1 LKRLK
6 RRYLALQV
14 DGECTLGERELIDT
28 LWAAVTK
35 MYGEFGASQA
45 NLVLVNFDVESQLGV
60 VRANLLALDQVRTAV
75 ATVTSAYG
83 KPCALHLVA
92 MSGTIKGLRDN
103 LNP

>member
-14 DGECTLGERELIDT
+14 DGECALNERELIDT
-28 LWAAVTK
+28 LWAVVTK

-45 NLVLVNFDVESQLGV
+45 NLVLVSFDVESRLGV

-75 ATVTSAYG
+75 ATVTSAFG
-83 KPCALHLVA
+83 KPCALHVVA
-92 MSGTIKGLRDN
+92 VSGTIKGLRDN
-103 LNP
+103 LDS